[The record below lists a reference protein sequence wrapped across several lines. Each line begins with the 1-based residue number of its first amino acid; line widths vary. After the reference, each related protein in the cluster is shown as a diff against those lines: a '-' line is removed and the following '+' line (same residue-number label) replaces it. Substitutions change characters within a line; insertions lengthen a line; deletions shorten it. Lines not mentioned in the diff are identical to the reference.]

1 MWNDSEFNS
10 TFASPG
16 GAAGKDNKKN
26 QLRSILPV
34 TAETVN
40 LATQV
45 EGENSVFEYNHLRFH
60 NICLIGIIKSVIKR
74 SNDVTYILDDM
85 TSADVTV
92 KLQSDESE
100 DMEND
105 ENMVSAQAQFIENQ
119 YVRVYGIVKSLQGQK
134 YVQAFKIL
142 PINELNEITYHI
154 LNCMNTSISLAS
166 KSNCDASNDHQS
178 VPSISNPLKN
188 VNLNGNQEKTTG
200 GLSGICM
207 QISNVI
213 KQSKTHEGL
222 HIRDICAYFQNL
234 SEAKV
239 RETLDFLSTEGHV
252 YSTIDDEHFKSTE
265 TL

>member
-1 MWNDSEFNS
+1 M
-10 TFASPG
+10 
-16 GAAGKDNKKN
+16 
-26 QLRSILPV
+26 
-34 TAETVN
+34 
-40 LATQV
+40 
-45 EGENSVFEYNHLRFH
+45 
-60 NICLIGIIKSVIKR
+60 IGIIKSVIKR

-85 TSADVTV
+85 TSVDVTV
-92 KLQSDESE
+92 KLQSDVGIFRALALYSNQNIYFGDFKESE

-154 LNCMNTSISLAS
+154 LNCMNTSISLAG
-166 KSNCDASNDHQS
+166 KSNCDASNDHLS

-207 QISNVI
+207 QVSW
-213 KQSKTHEGL
+213 QS
-222 HIRDICAYFQNL
+222 IRAHQSAD
-234 SEAKV
+234 
-239 RETLDFLSTEGHV
+239 
-252 YSTIDDEHFKSTE
+252 
-265 TL
+265 